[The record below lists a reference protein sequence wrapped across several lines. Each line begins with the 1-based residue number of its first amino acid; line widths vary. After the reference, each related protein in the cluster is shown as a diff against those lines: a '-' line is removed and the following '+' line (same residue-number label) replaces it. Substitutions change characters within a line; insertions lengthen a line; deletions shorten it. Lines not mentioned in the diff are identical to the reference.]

1 MGNCRR
7 LVRRMVQSRKIST
20 RAVDGLRKAR
30 KKRNANTC
38 KRKPMKKKHRNKKEM
53 RELKLKRAV
62 KNNIERIMA
71 KRALDAE
78 RGSLRSKKLE
88 IIKPLPK
95 AAILTKGKKN
105 LRKSARDE

>member
-1 MGNCRR
+1 MGNCRG
-7 LVRRMVQSRKIST
+7 LVMVQSRKIST

-30 KKRNANTC
+30 KKKRNANTC

-53 RELKLKRAV
+53 RELKRAV

>member
-1 MGNCRR
+1 
-7 LVRRMVQSRKIST
+7 
-20 RAVDGLRKAR
+20 
-30 KKRNANTC
+30 
-38 KRKPMKKKHRNKKEM
+38 MKKKHRNKKEM

-88 IIKPLPK
+88 IVKPLPK

-105 LRKSARDE
+105 LRKSARDD